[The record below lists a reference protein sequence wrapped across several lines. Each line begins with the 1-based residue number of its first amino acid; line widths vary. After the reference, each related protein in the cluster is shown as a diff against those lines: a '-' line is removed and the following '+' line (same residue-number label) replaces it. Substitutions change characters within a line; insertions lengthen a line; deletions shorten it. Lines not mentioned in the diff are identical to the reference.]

1 MSEES
6 DLLRALKKFSV
17 DTAQAVDDTVR
28 ITAHNVRV
36 SAIKKIRKPSQ
47 GKSYKRGSVTHV
59 ASKEGS
65 APNTD
70 TGRLIGSI
78 RMEHD
83 KGTQNAFVGTDL
95 DYGAFLELLMDRP
108 WLQPSLDRHIPD
120 FEKNMY
126 KVVEKQIKKA
136 AK

>member
-17 DTAQAVDDTVR
+17 DAAQAVDDTVR
-28 ITAHNVRV
+28 ITAHKVRV
-36 SAIKKIRKPSQ
+36 SAIKEIREPSV
-47 GKSYKRGSVTHV
+47 GTYYIRNGVAHV
-59 ASKEGS
+59 ASKPGD

-83 KGTQNAFVGTDL
+83 KGMQNAFVGTDL

-120 FEKNMY
+120 FEKTMH